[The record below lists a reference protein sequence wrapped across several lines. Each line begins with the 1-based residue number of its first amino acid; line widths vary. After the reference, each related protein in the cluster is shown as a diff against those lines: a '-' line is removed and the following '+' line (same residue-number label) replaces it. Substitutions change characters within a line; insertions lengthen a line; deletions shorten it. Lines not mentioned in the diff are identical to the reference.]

1 MTNVDDIRGLFQNLY
16 DDGVDNIELD
26 LHNPTLE
33 VMEDM
38 HNIALDYGYI
48 IEDTKINTST
58 GKTVIK
64 VVKDN

>member
-58 GKTVIK
+58 GKTVIR

>member
-16 DDGVDNIELD
+16 DDGVDSIELD

-33 VMEDM
+33 AMEDM

-58 GKTVIK
+58 GKTVIR

>member
-16 DDGVDNIELD
+16 DDGVDSIELD

>member
-33 VMEDM
+33 AMEDM